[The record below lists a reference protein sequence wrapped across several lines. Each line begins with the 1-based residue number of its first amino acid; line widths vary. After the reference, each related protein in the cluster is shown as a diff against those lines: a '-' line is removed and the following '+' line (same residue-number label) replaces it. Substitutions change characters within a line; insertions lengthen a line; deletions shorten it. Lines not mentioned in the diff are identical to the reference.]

1 MTTTLDRLAAGRNA
15 GHEQQAERAA
25 ERREH
30 VARLTRAGH
39 SAAEI
44 AVRLNITPRTVQR
57 DRRATGT
64 AQDPPPPMSDREHSI
79 AARLAADG
87 ASASEIARTIGR
99 DPKTVLHHYPHAA
112 WTREQQNEHLRLIHL
127 ERSLK

>member
-1 MTTTLDRLAAGRNA
+1 MTTLTAEEGRIA
-15 GHEQQAERAA
+15 YQGQRRIDADT
-25 ERREH
+25 RREH

-64 AQDPPPPMSDREHSI
+64 SQLEPVPMTDAEHAI
-79 AARLAADG
+79 VQRLLADG
-87 ASASEIARTIGR
+87 ASCAEAARTIGR
-99 DPKTVLHHYPHAA
+99 SKTTILRHYPEHA
-112 WTREQQNEHLRLIHL
+112 WTRAQVGERLRIMHL
-127 ERSLK
+127 ERSIR

>member
-1 MTTTLDRLAAGRNA
+1 MSTLTAEQGRIA
-15 GHEQQAERAA
+15 YQGQRRIDAK

-44 AVRLNITPRTVQR
+44 AVRLGVTPRTVHR

-64 AQDPPPPMSDREHSI
+64 AQPEPTPMTDREHAI
-79 AARLAADG
+79 VQRLLADG
-87 ASASEIARTIGR
+87 ASCAEAGRTIGR
-99 DPKTVLHHYPHAA
+99 SKTTILRHYPEHA
-112 WTREQQNEHLRLIHL
+112 WTRKQVGELLRIMHL
-127 ERSLK
+127 ERSIR